1 MVTKLE
7 AVRLPKAAE
16 IVARTLRR
24 KIVTHELQAD
34 DPLPPEDQLMAEMA
48 VARTTVREALR
59 ILTPPR
65 ARPLRQPLHPHVRG
79 GLRRGPHRRRAGAA
93 ARTPIGRPLR
103 RGAVGVAAAIAN
115 AVFHATGRRIRTV
128 PIGIRDLL
136 DLQPG

>member
-59 ILTPPR
+59 ILTPP
-65 ARPLRQPLHPHVRG
+65 ARSAAPPATPI
-79 GLRRGPHRRRAGAA
+79 LRRGRRPAGQRHRSQGHR
-93 ARTPIGRPLR
+93 
-103 RGAVGVAAAIAN
+103 
-115 AVFHATGRRIRTV
+115 
-128 PIGIRDLL
+128 
-136 DLQPG
+136 

>member
-59 ILTPPR
+59 ILTPP
-65 ARPLRQPLHPHVRG
+65 ARSAAPPATPSTRTGRSSPRSASTPSWGCCAYPDWSAATARRRG
-79 GLRRGPHRRRAGAA
+79 GRRRD
-93 ARTPIGRPLR
+93 RQ
-103 RGAVGVAAAIAN
+103 RG
-115 AVFHATGRRIRTV
+115 V
-128 PIGIRDLL
+128 PRHRQADP
-136 DLQPG
+136 DRADRHP